1 MQIPPERLSDDLAF
15 VLEHAKNEAS
25 RRHSLYL
32 DTEHL
37 MLGLLRHPS
46 GPAYRLFVQ
55 QHVDTEALYRDISG
69 QVGMERDNS
78 VEIKGFSRSGREV
91 MQRADREA
99 RTSGQTVINTGHL
112 LLALLDES
120 TGIVYDALKPT
131 HVTPNIVRAFLRTE
145 PASRLSDAP
154 SASREASAA
163 NKPEVVLVPY
173 RQKRATGTS
182 TSPLSRL
189 GNKPWIVL
197 ALVLLLVYLLTVLPD
212 NSAFIFVFVLVG
224 WIFSLCLHEFSHAL
238 VAYLGGDYTVKDK
251 GYLTFNPLK
260 YTHPLL
266 SIVMPLLFLA
276 MGGIGLPGG
285 AVYIETH
292 RLRSKWWK
300 AAVSAAG
307 PASNLLLALLLAM
320 PFAVGLVDTQ
330 QVERNLY
337 LRVVADAGRIRGDL
351 PQESFWENSMLW
363 TAVALLVM
371 LQIGAVFLNLLPIPP
386 LDGFGIIEPLLDE
399 QTRYQLQQFGQFGLM
414 LVFLALWFIPPVN
427 REFWNSI
434 YKVCSSLGISRLLAE
449 VGLDLFMFWR

>member
-1 MQIPPERLSDDLAF
+1 
-15 VLEHAKNEAS
+15 
-25 RRHSLYL
+25 
-32 DTEHL
+32 
-37 MLGLLRHPS
+37 
-46 GPAYRLFVQ
+46 
-55 QHVDTEALYRDISG
+55 
-69 QVGMERDNS
+69 
-78 VEIKGFSRSGREV
+78 
-91 MQRADREA
+91 
-99 RTSGQTVINTGHL
+99 
-112 LLALLDES
+112 
-120 TGIVYDALKPT
+120 
-131 HVTPNIVRAFLRTE
+131 
-145 PASRLSDAP
+145 
-154 SASREASAA
+154 
-163 NKPEVVLVPY
+163 
-173 RQKRATGTS
+173 
-182 TSPLSRL
+182 
-189 GNKPWIVL
+189 VL